1 MIKLPIPFSMGT
13 YGEPDPMTFE
23 YEIDHPILNIG
34 SSYSSIKDEVAEW
47 LDATFGERWK
57 CELGQRAEFT
67 MIFETEE
74 DMTLF
79 LLRWS

>member
-34 SSYSSIKDEVAEW
+34 SSYSSLKDEVAEW
-47 LDATFGERWK
+47 LDAKFDKSWS
-57 CELGQRAEFT
+57 CEWGHDGAEL
-67 MIFETEE
+67 IFESEE

-79 LLRWS
+79 LLRWR

>member
-34 SSYSSIKDEVAEW
+34 SSYSSLKDEVAEW

-57 CELGQRAEFT
+57 CVLSQRAEFT
-67 MIFETEE
+67 MIFESEE

-79 LLRWS
+79 LLRWA